1 MTRRHF
7 QIFTA
12 VCDNMNM
19 TLAAKTLYIS
29 QSAVSQ
35 AIQELESQYGVRFFE
50 RLSRKLY
57 LTSAGESLLSYARH
71 VLRLYEDI
79 EAEMKA
85 YEQNAAIRI
94 GASVTVATCVLPI
107 LIVSFQKAYPNIN
120 ITITEDNTAAIE
132 QLLMNDQ
139 LDIGL
144 IEGEITTSDLLE
156 LPFMSDHLVFICS
169 PDHPFAG
176 KQNLSPEK
184 LDGENFILREIGS
197 GTRKKFED
205 TMRAAQQPWQTSWTC
220 NNADTIKNAVALNLG
235 LTVISERAV
244 ADYVE
249 SNKLAAFTVRG
260 VQFNR
265 TFRIAFHKH
274 KYLTK
279 SLLCFKDF
287 CLHYSQKSVS
297 STR

>member
-7 QIFTA
+7 QIFAA
-12 VCDNMNM
+12 VCDTMNM
-19 TLAAKTLYIS
+19 TSAAKALFIS

-35 AIQELESQYGVRFFE
+35 AIQELENQYGVRFFE

-57 LTSAGESLLSYARH
+57 LTAAGESLLSYARH

-79 EAEMKA
+79 EDEMKA

-94 GASVTVATCVLPI
+94 GASVTIATCVLPS
-107 LIVSFQKAYPNIN
+107 LIVAFKSTYPNIKLS
-120 ITITEDNTAAIE
+120 ITEDNTANVE
-132 QLLMNDQ
+132 YLLLNDQ

-144 IEGEITTSDLLE
+144 IEGEIMAADLIE
-156 LPFMSDHLVFICS
+156 VPFMSDQLIFVS
-169 PDHPFAG
+169 APEHPFAN
-176 KQNLSPEK
+176 KRELPPEQ
-184 LDGENFILREIGS
+184 LADENFILREIGS

-205 TMRAAQQPWQTSWTC
+205 TMLAAKQQWSTSWTC

-244 ADYVE
+244 SDFIEAG
-249 SNKLAAFTVRG
+249 KLAAFTVQGIR
-260 VQFNR
+260 FER
-265 TFRIAFHKH
+265 TFRIAYHKH

-279 SLLCFKDF
+279 SLKYFEDF
-287 CLHYSQKSVS
+287 CRHFHQDSAV
-297 STR
+297 